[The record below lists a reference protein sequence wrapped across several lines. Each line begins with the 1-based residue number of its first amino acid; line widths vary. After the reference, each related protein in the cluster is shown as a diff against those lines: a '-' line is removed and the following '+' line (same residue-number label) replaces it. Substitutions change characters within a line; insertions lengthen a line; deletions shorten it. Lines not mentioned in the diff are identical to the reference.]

1 VRAKIGLSFASG
13 LRHIVRQDPDVIM
26 VGEIRD
32 LETAEIAI
40 QAALTGHLVF
50 STLHTNDAPAAV
62 TRLQDVGCEPYLVSS
77 VLSGVL
83 AQRLVR
89 RICQAC
95 RAPDHPDPA
104 SLLALGVTDWL
115 GVELFHGK
123 GCDDCRGTGYRGR
136 IGIYELFRITEEA
149 RSLIVRKAPAGEIR
163 RHAVAQGMV
172 TLREDAW
179 AKACAGLTTVEE
191 ILRVTQED
199 S

>member
-1 VRAKIGLSFASG
+1 
-13 LRHIVRQDPDVIM
+13 M

-40 QAALTGHLVF
+40 QSALTGHLVF
-50 STLHTNDAPAAV
+50 STLHTNDAPGAV
-62 TRLQDVGCEPYLVSS
+62 TRLQDMGCEPYLLSS
-77 VLSGVL
+77 VLTGVL

-95 RAPDHPDPA
+95 WAPDHPDRA
-104 SLLALGVTDWL
+104 ELLALGITDATGL
-115 GVELFHGK
+115 ELFRGK
-123 GCDDCRGTGYRGR
+123 GCGECRGTGYRGR
-136 IGIYELFRITEEA
+136 TGIYELFKISEEA
-149 RSLIVRKAPAGEIR
+149 RSLIVQKVPGGEIR
-163 RHAVAQGMV
+163 RHAVQHGMV

-179 AKACAGLTTVEE
+179 AKACAGLTTVAE